1 TTTKSSRCSDAQIIE
16 LWLQSQASPHTQSCY
31 RRDSARLRAHVG
43 KPLARI
49 TLGDLQSFAQFL
61 NCSGLAPISRAR
73 TLAAVKSLFGFL
85 FRMRF
90 IPVNFAAELP
100 LPRYENR
107 LAERVLSEES
117 VQKLLAADAGQRDH
131 ILL

>member
-1 TTTKSSRCSDAQIIE
+1 MVSTTKSIRCSDPEIVG
-16 LWLQSQASPHTQSCY
+16 LWLESQASPHTQSCY
-31 RRDSARLRAHVG
+31 RRDYERLRAHVG

-73 TLAAVKSLFGFL
+73 TLAAIKSLFGFC

-90 IPVNFAAELP
+90 IPVNFLALP
-100 LPRYENR
+100 HSN
-107 LAERVLSEES
+107 
-117 VQKLLAADAGQRDH
+117 
-131 ILL
+131 I